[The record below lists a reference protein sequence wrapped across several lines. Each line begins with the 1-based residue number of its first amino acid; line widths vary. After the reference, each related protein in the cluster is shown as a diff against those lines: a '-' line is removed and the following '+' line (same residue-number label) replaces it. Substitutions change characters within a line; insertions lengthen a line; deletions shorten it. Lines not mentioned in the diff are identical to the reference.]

1 MQVGEWLKGVDIK
14 YKNRIS
20 ASRLKYFILLV
31 LSVINSNCYYTS
43 HIPNHQLKFKSLQNT
58 HSHNV
63 CIQLQS
69 QSIV

>member
-20 ASRLKYFILLV
+20 ASRLKYFVLLV

-43 HIPNHQLKFKSLQNT
+43 HIHRQLKFKSLQNT
-58 HSHNV
+58 HSHDV

-69 QSIV
+69 QSIA